1 MSRNDNGLPTD
12 GGLRGRFSTPAAA
25 PFRVRGFTLIELAVV
40 ITIVALILGALLVPL
55 ATQIQGQ
62 NVRETRRT
70 LEDIKEALIG
80 YAMTQ
85 GRLPC
90 PDLDATP
97 DGIENDPCGVWPQS
111 VEGFLPYN
119 DLGVAA
125 TDAWGR
131 LFRYAVT
138 SEFTKAT
145 APGTP
150 GANNQLDLGDGVFA
164 TIVVDTRGDDPGAGA
179 GGETK
184 ELVRLSTTTPAVV
197 LSVGANGNGGT
208 LLAGAGTFPGTVAGT
223 DERTNVDTTPG
234 NFPIPPTVAFPP
246 WRRFVHRPHS
256 PESTPCSDT
265 AEGQPFC
272 EYDDLLIWISAPVLF
287 NRLVEARQLP

>member
-1 MSRNDNGLPTD
+1 MTN
-12 GGLRGRFSTPAAA
+12 A
-25 PFRVRGFTLIELAVV
+25 RGFTLIELAVV

-62 NVRETRRT
+62 SVRETRQT
-70 LEDIKEALIG
+70 LEDIEEALIG

-90 PDLDATP
+90 PDTNANGL
-97 DGIENDPCGVWPQS
+97 ENDPCGVWPQS

-119 DLGVAA
+119 DLGVPA

-131 LFRYAVT
+131 RFRYAVT
-138 SEFTKAT
+138 SEFTKST
-145 APGTP
+145 VPGTP
-150 GANNQLDLGDGVFA
+150 ATNNQLDLGDNIFA
-164 TIVVDTRGDDPGAGA
+164 TIIVDTRGDDPGAGA

-197 LSVGANGNGGT
+197 LSVGSNGNGGT
-208 LLAGAGTFPGTVAGT
+208 QLAGAGTFPPTAAGS

-234 NFPIPPTVAFPP
+234 NFPIPPTVVLPP
-246 WRRFVHRPHS
+246 WRRFVHRQHTPQI
-256 PESTPCSDT
+256 TPCDDN
-265 AEGQPFC
+265 AEGQSFC

>member
-1 MSRNDNGLPTD
+1 MRATTTNS
-12 GGLRGRFSTPAAA
+12 
-25 PFRVRGFTLIELAVV
+25 RGFTLIELAVV
-40 ITIVALILGALLVPL
+40 ITIVALLLGALLVPL

-62 NVRETRRT
+62 NVRETRQT
-70 LEDIKEALIG
+70 LEEIEEALIG
-80 YAMTQ
+80 FAITQ

-90 PDLDATP
+90 PDTAAPWGVEDA
-97 DGIENDPCGVWPQS
+97 PCGVWPQS
-111 VEGFLPYN
+111 VEGFLPHN
-119 DLGVAA
+119 DLGVPA

-138 SEFTKAT
+138 SEFTYQT

-164 TIVVDTRGDDPGAGA
+164 TIIVDTRGDDPGVGG

-208 LLAGAGTFPGTVAGT
+208 QLAGTGTLPATAAGT
-223 DERTNVDTTPG
+223 DERTNVDTTPA
-234 NFPIPPTVAFPP
+234 NFPIPPTVVLPP
-246 WRRFVHRPHS
+246 WRRFVHRSHTS
-256 PESTPCSDT
+256 ADTPCSDT

-272 EYDDLLIWISAPVLF
+272 EYDDQLIWISAPVLF